1 MRQQPFRVAVLVL
14 AVAVCGFTKQ
24 HVSVRGRR
32 GRLFKNRLS
41 VPPNVAGKHHYNL
54 LSAFADGEFQA
65 RRAKNVPRVK
75 RLHMKFRADVE
86 AAAARHRLQLFQH
99 RIHVLRRVKRSCF
112 LVVLVFL
119 AFGVLRLFFLQVRGV
134 LQQQLRQLNRCRIG
148 KNRPA
153 IAVARQHGQPARMVQ
168 VCVRQYRVVNRL
180 RIPWQRL
187 KIPLFQLVGS
197 LKESAIHQQLL
208 ARSIH

>member
-1 MRQQPFRVAVLVL
+1 M
-14 AVAVCGFTKQ
+14 
-24 HVSVRGRR
+24 
-32 GRLFKNRLS
+32 
-41 VPPNVAGKHHYNL
+41 
-54 LSAFADGEFQA
+54 
-65 RRAKNVPRVK
+65 PRVK
-75 RLHMKFRADVE
+75 RLHMKFRADVDP
-86 AAAARHRLQLFQH
+86 AAARHRLQLFQH

-134 LQQQLRQLNRCRIG
+134 FQQQLRQLNRCWIG

-153 IAVARQHGQPARMVQ
+153 IVARQHGQPARMVQ
-168 VCVRQYRVVNRL
+168 VCVRQYRVGNRL
-180 RIPWQRL
+180 RVHWQRL

-208 ARSIH
+208 ARRLHQVFRSGNASCRA